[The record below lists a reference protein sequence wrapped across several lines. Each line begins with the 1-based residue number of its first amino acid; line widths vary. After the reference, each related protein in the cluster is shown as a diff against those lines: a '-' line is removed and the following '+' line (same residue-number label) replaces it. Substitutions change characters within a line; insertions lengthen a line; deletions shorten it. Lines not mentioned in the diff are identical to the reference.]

1 MRFVIALLLVA
12 FLALPTWAVPTV
24 DGTRDAEYGPPIV
37 VQAVETQFG
46 DAAPPGALGGSE
58 LDAAYATIVGNRL
71 YLMFTG
77 NQEPNFNKLEV
88 FIDSVPGGENT
99 LNNVPQYDFFTGSGW
114 NSQNLGGLTF
124 DTPFT
129 ADYHLLSAW
138 GGGGTGP
145 YEVSFVNRNGGAA
158 AMIPGSA
165 EASGPAVGL
174 IATGL
179 IPAGD
184 VGPNASGTA
193 LTQNLQFAIN
203 DNNTAGVTGG
213 TAAANAAAAAAVTTG
228 MEFSIDLADLGNP
241 AINTTIRIAAMI
253 DNGDHNYLSNQI
265 LGPLTPPQGNL
276 GGDGSGGFTGT
287 LSGVNFNQFA
297 GAQYFEI
304 RVIPEPSTIVL
315 AGLALLAAAGISR
328 RLRAPLSPARP

>member
-1 MRFVIALLLVA
+1 MRYVITLTLVA
-12 FLALPTWAVPTV
+12 FLATPALAVPTV

-71 YLMFTG
+71 YLMLTG
-77 NQEPNFNKLEV
+77 NQEPNFNKLEI
-88 FIDSVPGGENT
+88 FFDTKAGGENT
-99 LNNVPQYDFFTGSGW
+99 LSNVPQYDFSPSPGVW

-138 GGGGTGP
+138 GSGTGP
-145 YEVSFVNRNGGAA
+145 YEVTFVNRNGGAA
-158 AMIPGSA
+158 AMVPGSA

-174 IATGL
+174 IAAGL

-184 VGPNASGTA
+184 IGPNASGTA

-203 DNNTAGVTGG
+203 DNNAAGVAGG

-228 MEFSIDLADLGNP
+228 MEFSIDLADLGSP
-241 AINTTIRIAAMI
+241 AIGTTIRIAAMI

-276 GGDGSGGFTGT
+276 GGDGGGGFTGT

-304 RVIPEPSTIVL
+304 RIIPEPSTMVL
-315 AGLALLAAAGISR
+315 GGLALLAAAAFSR
-328 RLRAPLSPARP
+328 RGRRTSAATR

>member
-1 MRFVIALLLVA
+1 MRSIVALLLVA
-12 FLALPTWAVPTV
+12 LLALPAVAVPTV

-46 DAAPPGALGGSE
+46 DAAPPGGLGGSE

-88 FIDSVPGGENT
+88 FIDSVAGGENT
-99 LNNVPQYDFFTGSGW
+99 LSNMPQYDFFNGSSW

-158 AMIPGSA
+158 AMVPGSA

-184 VGPNASGTA
+184 VGPNASGTVRSRR
-193 LTQNLQFAIN
+193 TSRSPSTTT
-203 DNNTAGVTGG
+203 TA
-213 TAAANAAAAAAVTTG
+213 
-228 MEFSIDLADLGNP
+228 P
-241 AINTTIRIAAMI
+241 ASPA
-253 DNGDHNYLSNQI
+253 
-265 LGPLTPPQGNL
+265 GPLPQTRPPPRRSPPAWSSRSTSPISATRPL
-276 GGDGSGGFTGT
+276 ARRSG
-287 LSGVNFNQFA
+287 
-297 GAQYFEI
+297 
-304 RVIPEPSTIVL
+304 
-315 AGLALLAAAGISR
+315 SR
-328 RLRAPLSPARP
+328 R